1 MNDPIRPAAAA
12 DRGFS
17 DHDLTTW
24 ALGELDALDPATIAA
39 IEAAVAHD
47 DATRAAV
54 ASARD
59 LADALAAT
67 FAPDRAAA
75 PDLR

>member
-54 ASARD
+54 ASAG
-59 LADALAAT
+59 AAGS
-67 FAPDRAAA
+67 ACASVLRATG
-75 PDLR
+75 